1 MLQNNANIQKENL
14 IKNWNYTYESSI
26 FAKIKS
32 IFLFRLVKVNPYP
45 LTLNIHCP
53 YVPPLKNTKNW
64 KNKKQKKRTVLRLSS
79 FCAPGWA

>member
-32 IFLFRLVKVNPYP
+32 IFLRLVKLYAYP
-45 LTLNIHCP
+45 GSVEKRWGNFLN
-53 YVPPLKNTKNW
+53 
-64 KNKKQKKRTVLRLSS
+64 
-79 FCAPGWA
+79 

>member
-32 IFLFRLVKVNPYP
+32 IFLGWSNYML
-45 LTLNIHCP
+45 IH
-53 YVPPLKNTKNW
+53 TKYLLSP
-64 KNKKQKKRTVLRLSS
+64 KYLLSQKYLLS
-79 FCAPGWA
+79 PKTRKIGVMDIW

>member
-32 IFLFRLVKVNPYP
+32 IFFRLVKVNAYP
-45 LTLNIHCP
+45 LTLNIYCP
-53 YVPPLKNTKNW
+53 YVPPPLKNGS
-64 KNKKQKKRTVLRLSS
+64 VLKPSCRPILLS
-79 FCAPGWA
+79 A

>member
-32 IFLFRLVKVNPYP
+32 IFLFRLVKVNAYP
-45 LTLNIHCP
+45 LTLNIGS
-53 YVPPLKNTKNW
+53 VE
-64 KNKKQKKRTVLRLSS
+64 KRWGNFLN
-79 FCAPGWA
+79 